1 MFKLRK
7 PQVTWFNFS
16 LVQPL
21 DQRQLKVLFHPVLW
35 LYPCFFCQFHHFM
48 GFLFQCRSRIV
59 CFLFYLSYITDGTSK
74 WLFRLIINALTFY
87 SNFMCFRNS
96 ILFASRNEPI
106 LPAFLWVIIPCQDDK
121 VQKCWSSP
129 TSGIHAIVAC
139 FPEYL
144 FSLFLYLTEENEN
157 QISRWHSAAQQWSY
171 PSFSCSS
178 WVYLW
183 HSSNSCNKWDSAL
196 TGNSP
201 SLQTLIHPLGRPQ

>member
-1 MFKLRK
+1 
-7 PQVTWFNFS
+7 
-16 LVQPL
+16 
-21 DQRQLKVLFHPVLW
+21 
-35 LYPCFFCQFHHFM
+35 M

-96 ILFASRNEPI
+96 IPFASRNEPI

-144 FSLFLYLTEENEN
+144 FSLFLYLTEENQEPN
-157 QISRWHSAAQQWSY
+157 LQVA
-171 PSFSCSS
+171 FSCPAMKLSFLLLQFLGLLMTQFQFLQQMRQCSYRQQSFTANPDSS
-178 WVYLW
+178 SRKAPVKIKSVQDPLTVI
-183 HSSNSCNKWDSAL
+183 SDSIWRGVGTELAVLIPNICHLNAL
-196 TGNSP
+196 
-201 SLQTLIHPLGRPQ
+201 LM